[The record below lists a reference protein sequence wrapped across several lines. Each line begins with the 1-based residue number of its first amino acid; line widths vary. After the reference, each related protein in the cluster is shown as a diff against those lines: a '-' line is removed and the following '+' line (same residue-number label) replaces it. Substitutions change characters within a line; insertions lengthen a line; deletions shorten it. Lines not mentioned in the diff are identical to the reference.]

1 MGERVDIPSLSLQ
14 PNGRIQTLD
23 RENVLLQ
30 VCDSANVEGAM
41 RVTGRPNL
49 IQVRRSLSFGSD
61 IKTGT

>member
-1 MGERVDIPSLSLQ
+1 MGERVDIPSMSLQ

-30 VCDSANVEGAM
+30 VCDSANVEGAT
-41 RVTGRPNL
+41 RVTDSPNL
-49 IQVRRSLSFGSD
+49 IQVHRSLSCRSD